1 MQSINRYLPLLSW
14 GKTYT
19 RGDLGGDLLAAV
31 IVTIMLIPQSLAYA
45 LLAGLPAQ
53 MGLYASILPLMA
65 YTLFGSSRTLAVGP
79 VAVVSLMTATAV
91 AKIAE
96 VGSIHYVEAAISL
109 ALLSGLI
116 LLVLGLLRFGFLAN
130 LLSHPVVAGF
140 ITASGILI
148 AFSQLKHLAGI
159 SAQGNNLPELAHS
172 LLLGLSDTN
181 FITLSI
187 GLSGLIFLILIRYK
201 LAKVLRYLGLST
213 NKASMLCK
221 TGPILIVVFST
232 LIAWYFEVDKK
243 GVAIIGDIPKGLPSL
258 QFSGF
263 ENIFSEELLSAA
275 LLISIIGYVESLSVG
290 KTLGAK
296 RRQRID
302 PDQELI
308 ALGASNVASAI
319 SGGFPVTGG
328 FSRSVVNFDAGAVT
342 PAAGLFTAIGIAI
355 VTLFFT
361 PWLAYLPKATLAAT
375 IIVAVIALVDFSII
389 KKTWHY
395 SKTDF
400 IAVVSTIIITLIY
413 GVELGVLSGVMASIA
428 LHLYKTSQPHIA
440 EVGFIEGTEHFRN
453 IHRHRVITSPHIVTL
468 RVDESLYFAN
478 ASFLENEIYK
488 LISERCDLEHV
499 VLMCC
504 AINEIDISALEVLE
518 AINERLKEA
527 GIQLHLSEVKG
538 PVMDALERS
547 DFLQHLKGKVF
558 LTQYQ
563 AIQGILSDQPRPEPR
578 PATQTSNPDLATLSR
593 KDH

>member
-1 MQSINRYLPLLSW
+1 MQSENRYFPILKW
-14 GKTYT
+14 GKTYN
-19 RGDLGGDLLAAV
+19 RADLTGDLLAAV

-45 LLAGLPAQ
+45 LLAGLPPQ
-53 MGLYASILPLMA
+53 MGLYASILPLVA
-65 YTLFGSSRTLAVGP
+65 YTLLGTSRTLSVGP

-91 AKIAE
+91 GKIAQA
-96 VGSIHYVEAAISL
+96 GDAHYIEAAISL

-148 AFSQLKHLAGI
+148 AFSQIKHLAGI
-159 SAQGNNLPELAHS
+159 PAHGDNLPELGHS
-172 LLLGLSDTN
+172 LWLGLSHTN
-181 FITLSI
+181 FTTLSI
-187 GLSGLIFLILIRYK
+187 GLGGLIFLILVRSK
-201 LAKVLRYLGLST
+201 FAAMLRYFGFSQNIAGMLS
-213 NKASMLCK
+213 K
-221 TGPILIVVFST
+221 TGPIFIVVFST
-232 LIAWYFEVDKK
+232 LIAWYFHVDEL

-263 ENIFSEELLSAA
+263 KNIFSEELLSAA
-275 LLISIIGYVESLSVG
+275 ILISIIGYVESVSVG

-355 VTLFFT
+355 ATLLFT

-375 IIVAVIALVDFSII
+375 IIVAVVALVDFSII
-389 KKTWHY
+389 KKTWDY

-400 IAVVSTIIITLIY
+400 IAVISTITITLTY
-413 GVELGVLSGVMASIA
+413 GVELGVLSGVVASIA
-428 LHLYKTSQPHIA
+428 LHLYKTSHPHIA
-440 EVGFIEGTEHFRN
+440 EVGYIEGTEHFRN
-453 IHRHRVITSPHIVTL
+453 IHRHSVITSQHIVSL
-468 RVDESLYFAN
+468 RVDESLYFVN

-527 GIQLHLSEVKG
+527 GIHLHLSEVKG
-538 PVMDALERS
+538 PVMDALKRS
-547 DFLQHLKGKVF
+547 EFLQHLNGDVF

-563 AIQGILSDQPRPEPR
+563 AIQAIS
-578 PATQTSNPDLATLSR
+578 SR
-593 KDH
+593 